1 MGVFK
6 LSHMELHKNLE
17 FFDKNIWSWFIH
29 SIFNYNKYINKN
41 KEKIREKIRTYR
53 FQKKILKDIIIES
66 KVKKEVVE
74 NSMKILTSVSTAFY
88 VLLLQSVLT
97 IYILYINSINNY
109 AVTLISSI
117 LNTFP
122 KLQQNIDYKKYSGFL
137 DVVKD
142 SFRTFNDATYKVVMI
157 LMICFLGLILMSL
170 FFIYIDAKRKSYL
183 IEMYSYQIEHSKK
196 YLR

>member
-1 MGVFK
+1 M
-6 LSHMELHKNLE
+6 SHMELHKNLE

-97 IYILYINSINNY
+97 IYILYINNINNY

-137 DVVKD
+137 DVVIKD
-142 SFRTFNDATYKVVMI
+142 GFRTFNDATYKVVMI

>member
-1 MGVFK
+1 M
-6 LSHMELHKNLE
+6 SHMKFKNLE
-17 FFDKNIWSWFIH
+17 FFDKNIWSWFIN
-29 SIFNYNKYINKN
+29 SIFNYNEYINKN
-41 KEKIREKIRTYR
+41 KEKIEEKIRTYR
-53 FQKKILKDIIIES
+53 FQKKTLKDIIIES

-109 AVTLISSI
+109 AVTFVSSI

-122 KLQQNIDYKKYSGFL
+122 KLQQNMDYKKYSGFL
-137 DVVKD
+137 EAVKN
-142 SFRTFNDATYKVVMI
+142 SFSTFNDGIYKLVMI
-157 LMICFLGLILMSL
+157 LMICFLGLIFISL
-170 FFIYIDAKRKSYL
+170 FFIYIEAKRKSYL
-183 IEMYSYQIEHSKK
+183 VEMYSYQIEYAKK